1 MQNRYP
7 LWKNLLLIGILL
19 VGIIYAAPNLFGEDP
34 AIQISAKNG
43 QDITSQV
50 QQSVRDMLEA
60 RQLKYLSVAP
70 NKEGVLVRFPST
82 DAQLLAKD
90 ELTKAVGEDYV
101 VALNLA
107 PKTPRVLQMLGA
119 QPMKLGLDLRGGVH
133 FLLQVDVDALLS
145 SRAQGDMRS
154 ISDNLRD
161 ANIRYSGIG
170 ITRPSG
176 IAVNFNDSQEAE
188 KAVSELKDKFP
199 DYQYSQTNSNGQTTV
214 TAKMTDAA
222 YTRVANYAV
231 DQAMNILRN
240 RVNALGVSEAL
251 VQRQGRDQ
259 INVEMPGI
267 QDTAR
272 AKSIIGK
279 VATLKFELVDVDHD
293 VQSAL
298 AGDVPIGSKLYM
310 YENRPIL
317 IKDRVILH
325 GDSIT
330 YATASFDQSGRPA
343 VNVRLGGGTGDSV
356 SNFNRVTGD
365 NILKPMA
372 VIYVETQMVP
382 QVVDGKTVMVPKET
396 EKVISVA
403 TIQSA
408 LGNNFEISGLESVSY
423 AQNLSLLLRS
433 GALFAP
439 MSIIEENTIGPS
451 MGEANIRL
459 GLMSVIIGFLAVV
472 VFMALYYRLFGLIA
486 DAALLLN
493 LFLIVAIFSILGVTM
508 TLPGIAA
515 MVLTVGLA
523 VDANVLIYERI
534 REELRN
540 GISPQAA
547 IHVGYERA
555 FVTIVDSNIT
565 TLIVALILFALG
577 SGVVKGFAVTL
588 IVGIL
593 TSMTTAI
600 VFTRALVNWI
610 YGGKNV
616 KRLSIGIKVQ

>member
-1 MQNRYP
+1 MQNHYP
-7 LWKNLLLIGILL
+7 LWKNLLLVGILL
-19 VGIIYAAPNLFGEDP
+19 IGLIYAAPNLFGEDP
-34 AIQISAKNG
+34 SIQISAKG
-43 QDITSQV
+43 TQGISTQV
-50 QQSVRDMLEA
+50 QQNIHATLEA
-60 RQLKYLSVAP
+60 KQLKYLSITP
-70 NKEGVLVRFPST
+70 NKEGLLVRFPST
-82 DAQLLAKD
+82 DTQLLAKD
-90 ELTKAVGEDYV
+90 EVQNVVGEDYI
-101 VALNLA
+101 VALNL
-107 PKTPRVLQMLGA
+107 TPRTPKWLQALGA
-119 QPMKLGLDLRGGVH
+119 HPMKLGLDLRGGVH
-133 FLLQVDVDALLS
+133 FLLQVDVNALLT
-145 SRAQGDMRS
+145 SREQGDMRS
-154 ISDNLRD
+154 ISDALRD
-161 ANIRYSGIG
+161 ANIRYTGISQ
-170 ITRPSG
+170 TATNG
-176 IAVNFNDSQEAE
+176 IALSFNDAGQVQQAL
-188 KAVSELKDKFP
+188 SELKDKFP
-199 DYQYSQTNSNGQTTV
+199 DYQYSQSGAGEQFIIN
-214 TAKMTDAA
+214 AKMTEAA
-222 YTRVANYAV
+222 YTKVANYAV

-279 VATLKFELVDVDHD
+279 AATLKFELVDVEHD
-293 VQSAL
+293 AQSAA
-298 AGDVPIGSKLYM
+298 AGDVPIGSKVYM

-317 IKDRVILH
+317 IKDRIILH

-356 SNFNRVTGD
+356 SMFNRVTGD
-365 NILKPMA
+365 NVGKPMA

-382 QVVDGKTVMVPKET
+382 QNVDGKITMVSKEA
-396 EKVISVA
+396 EQIISVA

-408 LGNNFEISGLESVSY
+408 LGNSFEISGLESTTY
-423 AQNLSLLLRS
+423 AQNLALLLRS

-439 MSIIEENTIGPS
+439 MSFMEENTIGPS
-451 MGEANIRL
+451 MGEANIHM

-472 VFMALYYRLFGLIA
+472 VFMVLYYRLFGLIA
-486 DAALLLN
+486 DVALLLN
-493 LFLIVAIFSILGVTM
+493 LVFIVAIFSILGVTM

-547 IHVGYERA
+547 IHIGYERA

-565 TLIVALILFALG
+565 TLIIALVLFALG
-577 SGVVKGFAVTL
+577 SGIVKGFAVTL

-600 VFTRALVNWI
+600 VFTRALVNWS
-610 YGGKNV
+610 YGGKTV
-616 KRLSIGIKVQ
+616 KQLSIGIKVK

>member
-34 AIQISAKNG
+34 SIQISAKG
-43 QDITSQV
+43 TQGISAQV
-50 QQSVRDMLEA
+50 QQNVHDALDA
-60 RQLKYLSVAP
+60 KQLKYLSITTS
-70 NKEGVLVRFPST
+70 KEGLLVRFPST
-82 DAQLLAKD
+82 DTQLLAKD
-90 ELTKAVGEDYV
+90 ELANAVGEDYI

-107 PKTPRVLQMLGA
+107 PKTPKWLQALGA
-119 QPMKLGLDLRGGVH
+119 KPMKLGLDLRGGVH
-133 FLLQVDVDALLS
+133 FLLQVDVDALLA

-154 ISDNLRD
+154 ISDALRD
-161 ANIRYSGIG
+161 ANIRYTGLSEL
-170 ITRPSG
+170 RPNG
-176 IAVNFNDSQEAE
+176 LAVSFSSAGEVQ
-188 KAVSELKDKFP
+188 KALSELKDKFP
-199 DYQYSQTNSNGQTTV
+199 DYQYSQANNDGQFTIN
-214 TAKMTDAA
+214 AKMTEAA
-222 YTRVANYAV
+222 YTRIANYAV

-293 VQSAL
+293 AQSAA
-298 AGDVPIGSKLYM
+298 AGDVPIGSKLYI
-310 YENRPIL
+310 YEDRPIL

-343 VNVRLGGGTGDSV
+343 VSVRLGGGTGDSV
-356 SNFNRVTGD
+356 SMFNRVTGD
-365 NILKPMA
+365 NVGKPMA

-382 QVVDGKTVMVPKET
+382 QTIDGKVTMVPKET

-408 LGNNFEISGLESVSY
+408 LGNNFEISGLESTAY

-439 MSIIEENTIGPS
+439 MSIMEENTIGPS
-451 MGEANIRL
+451 MGETNIRL
-459 GLMSVIIGFLAVV
+459 GLMSIIIGFLAVV
-472 VFMALYYRLFGLIA
+472 VFMAMYYRLFGLIA
-486 DAALLLN
+486 DTALFLN
-493 LFLIVAIFSILGVTM
+493 LVLIVAIFSILGVTM

-547 IHVGYERA
+547 IHIGYERA
-555 FVTIVDSNIT
+555 FITIVDSNIT

-600 VFTRALVNWI
+600 VFTRALVNWT
-610 YGGKNV
+610 YGGKAV
-616 KRLSIGIKVQ
+616 KRLSIGIKVK